1 MTTLTSTDHDVFNP
15 DLFKTMRFANIVKFY
30 KENGAEMTAADFK
43 AGTIYNMDIEI
54 VPMLDNDLSN
64 IQYNVLIHVTIEP
77 WAEETIVPDFDF
89 EG

>member
-1 MTTLTSTDHDVFNP
+1 
-15 DLFKTMRFANIVKFY
+15 
-30 KENGAEMTAADFK
+30 
-43 AGTIYNMDIEI
+43 MDIEI